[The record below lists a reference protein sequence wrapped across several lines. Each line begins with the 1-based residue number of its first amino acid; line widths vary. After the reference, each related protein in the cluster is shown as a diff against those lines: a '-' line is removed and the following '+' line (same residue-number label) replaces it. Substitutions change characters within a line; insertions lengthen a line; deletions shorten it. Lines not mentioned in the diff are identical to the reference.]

1 MVSQFKLKA
10 YIESIVSYVKKKVW
24 FMAVI
29 LVADTAL

>member
-10 YIESIVSYVKKKVW
+10 YIESIVSYVKKNVC